1 MSYTNATFYLNYA
14 TGSDATRTTLT
25 SVTAS
30 NPSGSITRLNKT
42 AHGLVTGAVVTT
54 SLFTTWL
61 NGDWKI
67 TVVDADNFDLDGA
80 VWQATADT
88 SGSVV
93 PFGGSSW
100 ADAWKDITTG
110 PTAARIAP
118 GDTIRIAKS
127 TDPVNI
133 GNGTW
138 TNKSATITLASALT
152 ATVDLCESNWTAAN
166 SATCATSTTRKQG
179 TVAQQVTLPGSGVA
193 SNTLYAYKTIT
204 STDFSAYD
212 SLTFWFRSV
221 TTGTAANN
229 WKVCLCSDTAGTTIV
244 DEFVVPA
251 TTATGQYFPVTV
263 AKVSAL
269 GSAIQSVALY
279 TGSSAP
285 ANSSVILIDD
295 ILACDAG
302 SLNLQSLISKSDG
315 TGTEPFLA
323 IQSISGTTVLL
334 DVSTN
339 TAANGTNRGYSGTT
353 ETATTYIRETIK
365 TAMTG
370 GTTNAIFSVQDSG
383 TAGNPITFSGGW
395 NTSSNLQDGQSY
407 FDGLN
412 GYGIAFNPNAKLY
425 INAER
430 LSFTRYYHGVS
441 TSSGVSVGIMG
452 NNLSFQDLNN
462 MTQYGFYGATNGGSH
477 ENWGTVTIVNCCN
490 NGGGGV
496 HTGYHYGTTF
506 NLTNCNSNI
515 TNNIFAQGVMGAPN
529 IINFTNCNNSS
540 AQGLNYSNGVVTG
553 TNCKD
558 NNNYCIQQA
567 LGVADKLSCING
579 VTFSGNGTS
588 SISDTSNIGNPAII
602 YLNNCALNDSTEVTN
617 NTNANNNLIVSKN
630 HDQTAGYNKIFT
642 MGGVIETETTVVHT
656 VGGKSWKMR
665 PTSTYRNATFPL
677 FLDIIKFAVSASA
690 LVTVKA
696 WMRRSN
702 TGLTMSLVCRGG
714 QIAGVPSNVV
724 SSMTAAANTWEE
736 VTITFTPSEAG
747 VVTIEAWAYGGTTY
761 SGYVDDLT
769 RTQA

>member
-1 MSYTNATFYLNYA
+1 MSYTNATFYLNYT
-14 TGSDATRTTLT
+14 TGSDATRATLT

-54 SLFTTWL
+54 SLFSTWL

-80 VWQATADT
+80 VWQATADA
-88 SGSVV
+88 SGNVV

-100 ADAWKDITTG
+100 ADAWKDITNI
-110 PTAARIAP
+110 TAAKIAP
-118 GDTIRIAKS
+118 GDTVRIAKS
-127 TDPVNI
+127 ADPVNI
-133 GNGTW
+133 GNATW
-138 TNKSATITLASALT
+138 TNKSSTVTLASALT
-152 ATVDLCESNWTAAN
+152 ATVDLCDSNWTAAN
-166 SATCATSTTRKQG
+166 SAVCATVSTRKQG
-179 TVAQQVTLPGSGVA
+179 TVAQDITLPASGVA
-193 SNTLYAYKTIT
+193 SNTLYAYKTIS

-212 SLTFWFRSV
+212 SLTFWFRSQ
-221 TTGTAANN
+221 TTGQAANN

-251 TTATGQYFPVTV
+251 TIAIQQFFPVTV
-263 AKVSAL
+263 AKGSAL

-285 ANSSVILIDD
+285 ANSSRVYIDD
-295 ILACDAG
+295 ILACNAG

-315 TGTEPFLA
+315 TGTEPYLA
-323 IQSISGTTVLL
+323 IQSISGTTVIL
-334 DVSTN
+334 DVGAN
-339 TAANGTNRGYSGTT
+339 TAANATNRGYSGTT
-353 ETATTYIRETIK
+353 ETVTTYIRETIK

-370 GTTNAIFSVQDSG
+370 GTTNSIFSVQDSG

-412 GYGIAFNPNAKLY
+412 GYGVAFNLNGKFY
-425 INAER
+425 TNTER
-430 LSFTRYYHGVS
+430 LSFTRYYHGV
-441 TSSGVSVGIMG
+441 TVSSGLSLGVMG
-452 NNLSFQDLNN
+452 HNLSFQDLNN
-462 MTQYGFYGATNGGSH
+462 HSQYGFFGAAGGGSQ

-490 NGGGGV
+490 SGNGGV
-496 HTGYHYGTTF
+496 HAGNHYGTTF
-506 NLTNCNSNI
+506 NITNCNSNI
-515 TNNIFAQGVMGAPN
+515 TNNIYALGVVGVPN
-529 IINFTNCNNSS
+529 TINFTNCNNS
-540 AQGLNYSNGVVTG
+540 AILGINYGNGIVTG

-558 NNNYCIQQA
+558 NGNYGIGQ
-567 LGVADKLSCING
+567 LVGVADKLSCING

-588 SISDTSNIGNPAII
+588 SVGETANIGNPAII
-602 YLNNCALNDSTEVTN
+602 YLNNCALNDSTEVSN
-617 NTNANNNLIVSKN
+617 NTNANNSLIVSKN

-642 MGGVIETETTVVHT
+642 YGGVIETETTVVHT
-656 VGGKSWKMR
+656 GGGKSWKMR
-665 PTSTYRNATFPL
+665 PTITNRNSTFPL
-677 FLDIIKFAVSASA
+677 FLDLIKFAVSASS

-714 QIAGVPSNVV
+714 QIAGVPNNVV
-724 SSMTAAANTWEE
+724 SSMTAIADTWEE